1 MVAMKNI
8 LVILA
13 LVGFMVGCESNASS
27 KPERSGME
35 QKHSE
40 HKYTNH
46 LINENSPYLLSHAH
60 NPVDWY
66 PWGEEALDKAK
77 AEDKPI
83 FLSIG
88 YSACHWCHVMER
100 ESFENEEIAA
110 IMNENFICIKVDREQ
125 RPDLDQIYMSF
136 TNALTGGGGWPMSV
150 FLTSDLKPFFAGTYF
165 PPDDRYGR
173 PGFKKVLTE
182 ISAGYKDEK
191 QKIFQSA
198 NSIFTQIN
206 GSVTSP
212 NPNTTIL
219 NAEMLGTGAR
229 MLMRSFDNVNGGFG
243 SSPKFPHGMELSY
256 FLRYFNST
264 QDSSYLD
271 AAEKA
276 LLAMARGG
284 IYDHLGGG
292 FARYATDDKWLVP
305 HFEKML
311 YDNGLLI
318 PVYVEAYQITGK
330 EEYKKVIRETLDF
343 ISREMTDKTGGFYS
357 ALDADS
363 EGEEGKFYVWTKKEI
378 DKILGDDS
386 PTFCEYYNV
395 TDRGNFEG
403 KNILNLTPAS
413 DRIAK
418 EYSSSDFEDF
428 INSCRQRLMEA
439 RTKRIRPLTDDKILT
454 SWNGLA
460 LSAFCKGYQITGDKK
475 YLEAAIKNGE
485 FVKNELFRNC
495 KLTHAYRNGIHLEG
509 QFLEDYAYYIRGLL
523 DLAQTDHNNN
533 EKWIGFASELALNS
547 IDYFMDEGGT
557 LFLRPSGQSDL
568 IIRPKDETDGAIPS
582 PGSMLIGSLL
592 KLNRITGEIRFLDA
606 AEKGLRSLASVID
619 KYPSSMTAALS
630 ALDYYLNDKIE
641 IIIVGNIN
649 KSAGF
654 VSEINNRFI
663 PDMILAVSN
672 NGNSNI
678 PLFEGRSSDNGKVKA
693 YVCRNSA
700 CNLPVSSV
708 EDLKKQLD
716 EI

>member
-8 LVILA
+8 FVILA
-13 LVGFMVGCESNASS
+13 LVGFMAGCESNASS
-27 KPERSGME
+27 KSERSEMDE
-35 QKHSE
+35 KQSE
-40 HKYTNH
+40 HEYTNH

-66 PWGEEALDKAK
+66 PWGKEALNKAK
-77 AEDKPI
+77 TEDKPI

-136 TNALTGGGGWPMSV
+136 TTALTGGGGWPMSV

-165 PPDDRYGR
+165 PPDDHYGR

-182 ISAGYKDEK
+182 ISLSYEEEK
-191 QKIFQSA
+191 QKIFESA
-198 NSIFTQIN
+198 DAIFTQIN
-206 GSVTSP
+206 GSVTNVVS
-212 NPNTTIL
+212 NTTIL
-219 NAEMLGTGAR
+219 NAEMLRTGAR
-229 MLMRSFDNVNGGFG
+229 LLLRSFDNINGGFG
-243 SSPKFPHGMELSY
+243 SSPKFPHGTELSY
-256 FLRYFNST
+256 FFRYFNSSK
-264 QDSSYLD
+264 DSSYLE
-271 AAEKA
+271 ATEQA
-276 LLAMARGG
+276 LMAMAKGG

-330 EEYKKVIRETLDF
+330 EEYKKVIKETLDF

-378 DKILGDDS
+378 NSVLEDDS

-395 TDRGNFEG
+395 TDKGNFEG
-403 KNILNLTPAS
+403 KNILNLTYSS

-428 INSCRQRLMEA
+428 INSCKQRLMDE
-439 RTKRIRPLTDDKILT
+439 RSKRIRPLTDDKILT

-475 YLEAAIKNGE
+475 YLETAIKNAE
-485 FVKNELFRNC
+485 FVKNELFRDNR
-495 KLTHAYRNGIHLEG
+495 LTHAYRKGKHLKGE
-509 QFLEDYAYYIRGLL
+509 FLEDYAYYIRGLL

-533 EKWIGFASELALNS
+533 EQWISFASELALNS
-547 IDYFMDEGGT
+547 IDLFMDEGGT
-557 LFLRPSGQSDL
+557 FFLRPSGQSDL

-592 KLNRITGEIRFLDA
+592 KLNRITGEQKFLNA
-606 AEKGLRSLASVID
+606 AEKGLRNLAPIIE

-641 IIIVGNIN
+641 IIIVGENS
-649 KSAGF
+649 KRAGF
-654 VSEINNRFI
+654 ISEINNRFI
-663 PDMILAVSN
+663 PDMILAVSD

-693 YVCRNSA
+693 YICRNSA